1 MLGKQFNFCLLSLY
15 DGVCLAHL
23 SYYSAMAS
31 LVYFYGFN
39 EELAYFCLSLWL
51 SDRASRHGIL
61 GLIDLSWGP
70 SKFLFVAPCRVL
82 SLHGFISSA
91 AQRHSQGLLH
101 LHKCIRVLLPDEFLL
116 PHVRHWHGCV
126 ACVCWTQRWTTY
138 RGNSQ
143 FSLENSV
150 EIVHTNVSV

>member
-1 MLGKQFNFCLLSLY
+1 
-15 DGVCLAHL
+15 
-23 SYYSAMAS
+23 MAS
-31 LVYFYGFN
+31 MKSSLILFV
-39 EELAYFCLSLWL
+39 LSVLSLWL

-101 LHKCIRVLLPDEFLL
+101 LHKCIRVSLPDEFLL

-126 ACVCWTQRWTTY
+126 ACVC
-138 RGNSQ
+138 
-143 FSLENSV
+143 
-150 EIVHTNVSV
+150 